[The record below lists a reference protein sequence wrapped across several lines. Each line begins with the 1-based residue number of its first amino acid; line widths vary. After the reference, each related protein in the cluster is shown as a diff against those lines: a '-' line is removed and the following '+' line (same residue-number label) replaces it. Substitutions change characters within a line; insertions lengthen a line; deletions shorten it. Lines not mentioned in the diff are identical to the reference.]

1 VSRASNQAK
10 VMKTKRKENEES
22 EGSVYKIPMDISEQ
36 SNKSDN
42 DVARFERGRYLMHEE
57 SSSRGLSQELQPKLL
72 NSEAKEAGD
81 S

>member
-1 VSRASNQAK
+1 MSRASNQAK